1 MAKKVKANLR
11 MKLPGGGATPAPP
24 VGAVLGQQ
32 GVNLMEFCKRFNAHT
47 ENKKGETVPVV
58 VTVYEDKTFQFW
70 LKTPPTADLI
80 KKHANIDKG
89 VSDHRSEA
97 PKKAINWEDVESIAQ
112 TKMPDLNVDDMETAK
127 SVIAG
132 TARSMGIEVSEN
144 VS

>member
-47 ENKKGETVPVV
+47 ENRKGETVPVV
-58 VTVYEDKTFQFW
+58 VTVYEDKTFSFY

-80 KKHANIDKG
+80 KKHASIDKG

-97 PKKAINWEDVESIAQ
+97 PKKAISWDDVKSIAE
-112 TKMPDLNVDDMETAK
+112 TKMPDLNVADMETAQK
-127 SVIAG
+127 VVAG
-132 TARSMGIEVSEN
+132 TARSMGVEVTQE
-144 VS
+144 

>member
-47 ENKKGETVPVV
+47 ENRKGETVPVV
-58 VTVYEDKTFQFW
+58 VTVYEDKSFAFH

-80 KKHANIDKG
+80 KKHASVDKG

-97 PKKAINWEDVESIAQ
+97 PKKTISWSDVESIAE
-112 TKMPDLNVDDMETAK
+112 TKMPDLNVVDLETAK
-127 SVIAG
+127 QVVAG
-132 TARSMGIEVSEN
+132 TARSMGIEVAES
-144 VS
+144 